1 MVKRFSEE
9 FVRIIFFDCGIL
21 EFDNDVGLARTPNS
35 LGKPL
40 LDDWYSLLLFKHYHC
55 FLDVSHEILEAWSNN
70 FRYANKK
77 EKKKRLADTEEEEEE
92 EEEEET
98 RSIKT
103 PSCASFV
110 SDLSDGDPNNKHLEM
125 LKFMKQA
132 IDLKNAAGKIKY
144 LL

>member
-1 MVKRFSEE
+1 MLVWRERPTLWVSHYLM
-9 FVRIIFFDCGIL
+9 IDIL
-21 EFDNDVGLARTPNS
+21 YY
-35 LGKPL
+35 
-40 LDDWYSLLLFKHYHC
+40 YSSTIYHC